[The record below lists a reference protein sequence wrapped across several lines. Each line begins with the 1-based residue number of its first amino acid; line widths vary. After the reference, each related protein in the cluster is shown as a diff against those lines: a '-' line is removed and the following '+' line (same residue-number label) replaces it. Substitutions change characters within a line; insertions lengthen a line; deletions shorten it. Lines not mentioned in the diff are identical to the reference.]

1 MEVFEVDVGDVKN
14 MIDSKAIKFL
24 RNVKPNNLA
33 PFQMNLLYFT
43 YDIHIDKPPNSLTYS
58 NVSPKVK
65 IMEEERVGVLFLPCN
80 TLGVREACWSSG
92 MGIRTNDK
100 CVNYSYGL
108 AETK

>member
-24 RNVKPNNLA
+24 KNVKPNNLA

-43 YDIHIDKPPNSLTYS
+43 YGIHIDTPPNSLKYS

-65 IMEEERVGVLFLPCN
+65 ITKEGVGVFSLPCN
-80 TLGVREACWSSG
+80 ILGVRGACWSSG
-92 MGIRTNDK
+92 MGIRTSDK
-100 CVNYSYGL
+100 WVNYSYRTK
-108 AETK
+108 ETK